1 MPCTRETDGY
11 VPRVCTELRRTK
23 RLQDEK
29 DLRHRISLRTSGA
42 SALGSTQFDDGTVGA
57 KTVGAHTIAVLAPF
71 VCLRRQWCEIDASAM
86 NARAPTGV

>member
-1 MPCTRETDGY
+1 
-11 VPRVCTELRRTK
+11 VCTDLRREELK
-23 RLQDEK
+23 SREEE
-29 DLRHRISLRTSGA
+29 LRHRISLRTSGA